1 LSWKRR
7 ANNMALATIK
17 TVAVTGNQAVAEA
30 FRQLNPDVMP
40 AYPITPSTGIME
52 SFTTFVSNGKVDT
65 ETILVESEHSAM
77 SACIGAAAA
86 GGRVATATSAQG
98 LALMWEM
105 LHIASGYRLPILM
118 ALVNRAL
125 SAPLNIHG
133 DHSDGMGMRDC
144 GWIQLFS
151 ENGQEAY
158 DNTIMAYRIAEH
170 KDVRLPIAVNMDG
183 FIISHSIES
192 MQYMTDEEVKKFVG
206 DYIAVDPL
214 LDIDNPK
221 SIGALVLPDY
231 YMEHKRAQHEAMS
244 NVKRVVKD
252 VSEEFAKVTGR
263 KYDLFESY
271 RLEDAEVVLVALNS
285 AAGTIKDEVDR
296 YRENGVKVGLLKPRL
311 FRPFPYDEVGTA
323 LKNAK
328 AICVMDRADSYGGYG
343 PLFMEIASAM
353 ATQRGPVLFNKIYG
367 LGGRDLMPLD
377 VDKVIEETVE
387 ASKTGKARMMKE
399 YITVRN

>member
-1 LSWKRR
+1 
-7 ANNMALATIK
+7 
-17 TVAVTGNQAVAEA
+17 
-30 FRQLNPDVMP
+30 
-40 AYPITPSTGIME
+40 
-52 SFTTFVSNGKVDT
+52 
-65 ETILVESEHSAM
+65 
-77 SACIGAAAA
+77 
-86 GGRVATATSAQG
+86 
-98 LALMWEM
+98 
-105 LHIASGYRLPILM
+105 
-118 ALVNRAL
+118 VNRAL

-151 ENGQEAY
+151 ENAQEAY
-158 DNTIMAYRIAEH
+158 DNTIMCYRIAEH

-192 MQYMTDEEVKKFVG
+192 MQFIPDAEVKKFVG
-206 DYIAVDPL
+206 EYPAIDPL

-231 YMEHKRAQHEAMS
+231 YMEHKRAQHEAML
-244 NVKRVVKD
+244 NVKKVIQD
-252 VSEEFAKVTGR
+252 VSAEFAGLFGR

-271 RLEDAEVVLVALNS
+271 RLEDAEVVIVALNS

-296 YRENGVKVGLLKPRL
+296 YREKGVKAGLLKPRV
-311 FRPFPYDEVGTA
+311 FRPFPYEEVGAA

-328 AICVMDRADSYGGYG
+328 AVCVMDRADSYGGYG
-343 PLFMEIASAM
+343 PLFMEIASAVFPHR
-353 ATQRGPVLFNKIYG
+353 QGPLLFNKIYG

-377 VDKVIEETVE
+377 VDQVIDETIEV
-387 ASKTGKARMMKE
+387 AKTGKVKMVKE

>member
-1 LSWKRR
+1 
-7 ANNMALATIK
+7 MAITSTK

-30 FRQLNPDVMP
+30 LRQLNPDVMP

-52 SFTTFVSNGKVDT
+52 SFTSFVSNGKVDT
-65 ETILVESEHSAM
+65 EMILVESEHSAM
-77 SACIGAAAA
+77 SAGIGAAAA

-151 ENGQEAY
+151 ENAQEAY

-192 MQYMTDEEVKKFVG
+192 MQYIADADVKKFIG
-206 DYIAVDPL
+206 DYIAIDPL

-221 SIGALVLPDY
+221 SIGALVLTDY
-231 YMEHKRAQHEAMS
+231 YMEHKRAQHEAMI
-244 NVKRVVKD
+244 NAKKVIQD
-252 VSEEFAKVTGR
+252 VSTEFAKLFGR
-263 KYDLFESY
+263 KYEMFESY
-271 RLEDAEVVLVALNS
+271 RLEDADVVLVALNS

-296 YRENGVKVGLLKPRL
+296 YREKGIKAGLLKPRV
-311 FRPFPYDEVGTA
+311 FRPFPYEEVGAA
-323 LKNAK
+323 LRNAN
-328 AICVMDRADSYGGYG
+328 AVCSSWRSHRLSRRSRVRCFSTRST
-343 PLFMEIASAM
+343 ASA
-353 ATQRGPVLFNKIYG
+353 AGT
-367 LGGRDLMPLD
+367 
-377 VDKVIEETVE
+377 
-387 ASKTGKARMMKE
+387 
-399 YITVRN
+399 